1 MEDKTMKKTYSKPE
15 MQVIT
20 IQQQGCLL
28 QASKGGYNRTDIKS
42 FGLPIKRTMYDSTSM
57 DLMTKKTSKHS
68 YIYRQ
73 MKKMIKNVATRGVLT
88 LVLMMAPFGMMWGQ
102 EVNKK
107 FSVTTQMF
115 LNEQKA
121 LQKQQKAVDR
131 RHTPAKVRKKAER
144 LIASPDTIGGMAYIS
159 CFIHLANPA
168 DLSAVRELGVQ
179 VQSTFDDMDF
189 ITANVPVDKLEAL
202 AEVDNVTEIKV
213 ARQMRPTTDM
223 ARQTTY
229 VNDLLTLSDNA
240 LARGITTKYDGKGV
254 VLGIIDI
261 GIDFQHIAF
270 KDKDGNSRIKRAY
283 VYDGDSARICTA
295 PEQIAALTTDDNTQ
309 DHGTHTSSTAGG
321 SSVIIEKMD
330 SANFTITVTDDHSKA
345 TFGGMAPGADL
356 YLAGIS
362 GLLETHLMNA
372 FKDMVH
378 FADSVGKPLVISNS
392 WGTSAGPRN
401 GTGVLADFVAKYF
414 GDSHPNH
421 IILFA
426 SSNDAGHAKGSE
438 GGGLFVKKS
447 SASSESPLGT
457 IIHTEKEGG
466 NNYTSVIAYATATE
480 KSSRLNCKL
489 YVLDNATGEVLDSWT
504 ITKDTVS
511 FSGMD
516 AYYEGT
522 IDVSIGRNKGIY
534 EIFVDTSDDM
544 KSKVKD
550 AYSLAIEVFPE
561 SGSVDI
567 NMWAGY
573 YSYFTNL
580 LMTPDHLWVDGTDD
594 MCVSNE
600 ATISDAISVGAYVT
614 KTDITNYLG
623 KNYNYNIIGK
633 WGDIAYFS
641 SYATAEMSTTGQAYP
656 WITAPGAQLVAGGN
670 HFHTTEVDDNSYYG
684 EDSGSNM
691 VVNDVNNLYVSMQG
705 TSMATPTAAGIVA
718 QWLQAAN
725 EAGKTLTVNQVKDIM
740 RRTANNDYYTIA
752 GPNASHFGQ
761 GKIDARAG
769 IQYII
774 NGTIDLYNESY
785 NSAKVS
791 SNAGDSINVMLSDR
805 TLYKDGDW
813 NTLCLPFDLKL
824 EGSLLAGAIARTLT
838 DATLTDSVVTLT
850 FGKPVTTLTAGTPY
864 IIRWD
869 KAADYDSIPGN
880 YDIVNPV
887 FKGVVIDGSD
897 EAFARNTVSLAD
909 GNVLF
914 IGSYD
919 AIEFDSLDTNIY
931 YMTVGNALAHM
942 GDKEIQSAFR
952 AFFQFGESSTGTYVF
967 VTNFGEETGVKEVI
981 EVKEVKDD
989 SWYTLD
995 GCKLDKQPTQKGMY
1009 INNGRK
1015 MVVK

>member
-1 MEDKTMKKTYSKPE
+1 
-15 MQVIT
+15 
-20 IQQQGCLL
+20 
-28 QASKGGYNRTDIKS
+28 
-42 FGLPIKRTMYDSTSM
+42 
-57 DLMTKKTSKHS
+57 
-68 YIYRQ
+68 
-73 MKKMIKNVATRGVLT
+73 
-88 LVLMMAPFGMMWGQ
+88 
-102 EVNKK
+102 
-107 FSVTTQMF
+107 
-115 LNEQKA
+115 
-121 LQKQQKAVDR
+121 
-131 RHTPAKVRKKAER
+131 
-144 LIASPDTIGGMAYIS
+144 
-159 CFIHLANPA
+159 
-168 DLSAVRELGVQ
+168 
-179 VQSTFDDMDF
+179 
-189 ITANVPVDKLEAL
+189 
-202 AEVDNVTEIKV
+202 
-213 ARQMRPTTDM
+213 
-223 ARQTTY
+223 
-229 VNDLLTLSDNA
+229 
-240 LARGITTKYDGKGV
+240 
-254 VLGIIDI
+254 
-261 GIDFQHIAF
+261 
-270 KDKDGNSRIKRAY
+270 
-283 VYDGDSARICTA
+283 
-295 PEQIAALTTDDNTQ
+295 
-309 DHGTHTSSTAGG
+309 
-321 SSVIIEKMD
+321 
-330 SANFTITVTDDHSKA
+330 
-345 TFGGMAPGADL
+345 
-356 YLAGIS
+356 
-362 GLLETHLMNA
+362 
-372 FKDMVH
+372 
-378 FADSVGKPLVISNS
+378 
-392 WGTSAGPRN
+392 
-401 GTGVLADFVAKYF
+401 
-414 GDSHPNH
+414 
-421 IILFA
+421 
-426 SSNDAGHAKGSE
+426 
-438 GGGLFVKKS
+438 
-447 SASSESPLGT
+447 
-457 IIHTEKEGG
+457 
-466 NNYTSVIAYATATE
+466 
-480 KSSRLNCKL
+480 
-489 YVLDNATGEVLDSWT
+489 
-504 ITKDTVS
+504 
-511 FSGMD
+511 
-516 AYYEGT
+516 
-522 IDVSIGRNKGIY
+522 
-534 EIFVDTSDDM
+534 
-544 KSKVKD
+544 
-550 AYSLAIEVFPE
+550 
-561 SGSVDI
+561 
-567 NMWAGY
+567 
-573 YSYFTNL
+573 
-580 LMTPDHLWVDGTDD
+580 
-594 MCVSNE
+594 
-600 ATISDAISVGAYVT
+600 
-614 KTDITNYLG
+614 
-623 KNYNYNIIGK
+623 
-633 WGDIAYFS
+633 
-641 SYATAEMSTTGQAYP
+641 
-656 WITAPGAQLVAGGN
+656 
-670 HFHTTEVDDNSYYG
+670 
-684 EDSGSNM
+684 
-691 VVNDVNNLYVSMQG
+691 MQG

-1015 MVVK
+1015 KVVK